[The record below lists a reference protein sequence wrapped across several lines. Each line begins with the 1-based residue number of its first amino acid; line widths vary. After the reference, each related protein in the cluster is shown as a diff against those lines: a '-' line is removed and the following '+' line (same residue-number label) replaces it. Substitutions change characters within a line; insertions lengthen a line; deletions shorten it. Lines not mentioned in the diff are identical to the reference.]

1 MDKMQGKW
9 ALVTGASSGLGADFA
24 RQLASRGAN
33 LILVARRK
41 ERMEELAKEILAQHT
56 IQIEILAMDLGSS
69 ESAQD
74 LFAAV
79 KAKDLSVDIL
89 VNNAGFGVYGLFLEI
104 PWEREKAM
112 LELDILSLVHLSKLF
127 ARDMVSR
134 GYGRILQV
142 ASIGAYQP
150 CPTYASYGAAK
161 AFVLSFGEALNYEL
175 KGTGVSCSVLSPGV
189 TATEFL
195 AVSGQEKTAYQKM
208 AMMDSPTVV
217 QIGLNALFKSVP
229 SVVPGLLNKVS
240 VFSLRLM
247 SRSMATAVAYLTMR
261 SEETAK

>member
-1 MDKMQGKW
+1 
-9 ALVTGASSGLGADFA
+9 
-24 RQLASRGAN
+24 
-33 LILVARRK
+33 
-41 ERMEELAKEILAQHT
+41 
-56 IQIEILAMDLGSS
+56 
-69 ESAQD
+69 
-74 LFAAV
+74 
-79 KAKDLSVDIL
+79 
-89 VNNAGFGVYGLFLEI
+89 
-104 PWEREKAM
+104 
-112 LELDILSLVHLSKLF
+112 
-127 ARDMVSR
+127 MVSR

-195 AVSGQEKTAYQKM
+195 TVSGQEKTAYQKM

-217 QIGLNALFKSVP
+217 QIGLNALFKAVP